1 MKFALS
7 LLGVGVVLWVQGVPG
22 YLARHVP
29 AIRRATS
36 VTASSIA
43 MWQRKRFF
51 PTELLIVSTSL
62 FSYLVRYPFECLKH
76 LDSCE

>member
-1 MKFALS
+1 MEFALS

-36 VTASSIA
+36 VTASSKA
-43 MWQRKRFF
+43 MRQRKRFF
-51 PTELLIVSTSL
+51 PTKLLIVSTSL
-62 FSYLVRYPFECLKH
+62 FSYLVRYPLECLKH